1 MSKKRIVE
9 IFSAGCTVCDETVQL
24 VNQISCES
32 CDVSVLDMNK
42 PEVIKQANNYGIKTV
57 PPVVIDGKI
66 ADCCVN
72 RGPNADI
79 LGAIGLGTP
88 LSI

>member
-9 IFSAGCTVCDETVQL
+9 IFSAGCAVCDETVQL

-32 CDVSVLDMNK
+32 CDVRFLDMNQ
-42 PEVIKQANNYGIKTV
+42 PDVIKQANKYGIKTV
-57 PPVVIDGKI
+57 PTVVIDGKI
-66 ADCCVN
+66 ADCCAN
-72 RGPNADI
+72 QGANEDMLR
-79 LGAIGLGTP
+79 AIGFGTP